1 MKNAVSVIFQGKK
14 IKKLKKDAKKRENYL
29 NFPDSIIP

>member
-14 IKKLKKDAKKRENYL
+14 VKKLKKDAKKREKL
-29 NFPDSIIP
+29 FEFS

>member
-14 IKKLKKDAKKRENYL
+14 IKKLKKDAKKREKL
-29 NFPDSIIP
+29 FEFS